1 MDCLS
6 RVDVCIGLLEF
17 ARKLVLF
24 YIPPRYLKECL
35 FPHRLTNRVWHGIVV
50 VFQLTFLLWVK
61 LCILPCIYGPLLYL
75 FCALS
80 WPFVH
85 FFLSDLWSFPHPPP
99 WIFRKYIRDTSL
111 YWWYI
116 SNMCLQLSF
125 IFWLCLWVITYAVFF
140 IFIVAIH

>member
-1 MDCLS
+1 MELDCLS
-6 RVDVCIGLLEF
+6 RVDVCVGLLEF
-17 ARKLVLF
+17 ARKLILF
-24 YIPPRYLKECL
+24 YIPSKISERVPI
-35 FPHRLTNRVWHGIVV
+35 PHSLTSRVWHGILV

-85 FFLSDLWSFPHPPP
+85 FFPIRFMVLPMPPP
-99 WIFRKYIRDTSL
+99 PRIFRKYIRDTSL

-125 IFWLCLWVITYAVFF
+125 IFWLCLWVLLMQFF
-140 IFIVAIH
+140 SFSL